1 MVRQLMATILVPF
14 LLVVAALVIAWSGC
28 FLCDSGRD
36 FMWNLSLTRRS
47 FLIETPLPERATTD
61 HLLDRFYS
69 VTMDLPLFV
78 LGYESDRVN
87 MFEGMR
93 QSGGRI
99 TPFAGGVA
107 LHDYED
113 VKAILEDAN
122 QIRQPSVIGSRK
134 IEDGCM
140 VTH

>member
-1 MVRQLMATILVPF
+1 MRQLMTHYVTPF
-14 LLVVAALVIAWSGC
+14 LLVVAVVVIAWTGC

-47 FLIETPLPERATTD
+47 FLIETPLQERATAD
-61 HLLDRFYS
+61 HVLDRLYS
-69 VTMDLPLFV
+69 VTMDLPLFI

-122 QIRQPSVIGSRK
+122 QIRQPSVIGNRK

-140 VTH
+140 VTP